1 MGQAWEGFHAQNSSK
16 HHFCIICK
24 QLLQGRQLPTSLL
37 SPPPHTPGS
46 GSLNPSGALSGAEGA
61 AQVRPSKAWEGLG
74 LGQDNLRRALVMLR
88 TQRMR
93 TAQLGVCGSSWG

>member
-16 HHFCIICK
+16 QHFCIICK
-24 QLLQGRQLPTSLL
+24 QLLQGRQLPMSLL
-37 SPPPHTPGS
+37 SPPPRTPGS
-46 GSLNPSGALSGAEGA
+46 GSLNPSGALSGTEGA

-74 LGQDNLRRALVMLR
+74 LGQDNLRRALVMLW